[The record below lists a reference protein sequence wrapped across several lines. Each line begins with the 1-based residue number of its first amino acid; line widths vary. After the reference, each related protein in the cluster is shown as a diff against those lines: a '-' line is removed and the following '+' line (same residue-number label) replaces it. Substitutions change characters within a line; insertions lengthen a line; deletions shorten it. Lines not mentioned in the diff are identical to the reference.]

1 MTNLLPRLQINRLRV
16 VRGAKVVY
24 DQKFHEG
31 VNIIRGQNGSGKSTI
46 SDFIFYILGGEF
58 DDWKDAA
65 RQCTSVQAELLTS
78 RGLLTLKRAIDTK
91 TTPIEVFF
99 GSMKDAENH
108 GLDGWEMFAIRRQQK
123 NESFSQVM
131 FRSIGIPEA
140 QSEGA
145 SNVTMHQ
152 LMRLCYSDQRSPAAR
167 LFRFES
173 FDTPAIRE
181 AVGDLVCGLG
191 GYEIYEIGLRLREL
205 TKEHEEVRT
214 RLNGLLK
221 ALPPDAALQ
230 TTELIHEKLRELDA
244 EKSSLLRETSKV
256 DEILGEGQITAH
268 LKDRRDAHNRVS
280 KLQAALY
287 EYENNLKS
295 LEFEVREIKDFQDY
309 LVGTL
314 ERLEYAEKSFS
325 AFGSISFTHCPAC
338 GEKLKPLSDHGQ
350 CAVCHTPTDSEK
362 EKSRYNKIRLD
373 LEIQTR
379 ETKHLMLTK
388 LADLETLK
396 QDIRKTQQEYS
407 KESTDFEIRFSGSN
421 GPREAYLAKR
431 TTRIGHIDAET
442 VYLIRGLGIAGDIDK
457 LNSQSDKLT
466 TEIEKFKQRENALQR
481 QAQARRQT
489 ALHAVSDIGVTIL
502 NDDLHRQD
510 EFSNAATIKLNFRDD
525 AIFVDDKL
533 NFAESS
539 NVFLKNTAVLSLLL
553 AAGED
558 QSFFH
563 PMFLLLDNIED
574 KGMETERSHLF
585 QEILVKRSTE
595 LLVPYQIIFTTSMM
609 NPLLDLEDYTIG
621 PSYSANQKSLR
632 L

>member
-1 MTNLLPRLQINRLRV
+1 MTTLLPRLQINRLRV
-16 VRGAKVVY
+16 ARGTKVVY

-78 RGLLTLKRAIDTK
+78 RGLLTLKRTIDTK
-91 TTPIEVFF
+91 LTPIEVFF
-99 GSMKDAENH
+99 GSMKDAEGH
-108 GLDGWEMFAIRRQQK
+108 GLDGWETFPVRRQQK
-123 NESFSQVM
+123 SESFSQVM

-221 ALPPDAALQ
+221 TLPPDTALQ

-244 EKSSLLRETSKV
+244 EKSNLLREASKV
-256 DEILGEGQITAH
+256 DEILDEAQIKAH
-268 LKDRRDAHNRVS
+268 LKDRRDAQSRVS
-280 KLQAALY
+280 RVQAVLY
-287 EYENNLKS
+287 DYENRLKS

-314 ERLEYAEKSFS
+314 ERLEYAEKSFL
-325 AFGSISFTHCPAC
+325 AFGSIAFTHCPAC
-338 GEKLKPLSDHGQ
+338 GEKLTPSVENGQ
-350 CAVCHTPTDSEK
+350 CAVCHTSTDTEN
-362 EKSRYNKIRLD
+362 EKSHYNKIRLD

-379 ETKHLMLTK
+379 ETKQLMSTK

-396 QDIRKTQQEYS
+396 QDIRKAQQEYS
-407 KESTDFEIRFSGSN
+407 KEATDFEIRFSGSN

-431 TTRIGHIDAET
+431 TTRIGHIEAET
-442 VYLIRGLGIAGDIDK
+442 VYLIRGLGIAAEIDK
-457 LNSQSDKLT
+457 LNSQSGKLA
-466 TEIEKFKQRENALQR
+466 TELEKLKQRENALQR
-481 QAQARRQT
+481 QARARRQT
-489 ALHAVSDIGVTIL
+489 ALSAVSDIGSTIL

-510 EFSNAATIKLNFRDD
+510 EFSNANSVRLNFRDD
-525 AIFVDDKL
+525 AIFVDEKL

-553 AAGED
+553 AAGVD
-558 QSFFH
+558 QGFFH
-563 PMFLLLDNIED
+563 PMFLLIDNIED

-595 LLVPYQIIFTTSMM
+595 LLVPFQIVFTTSMM
-609 NPLLDLEDYTIG
+609 NPSLDLDDYTIG
-621 PSYSANQKSLR
+621 PSYSANQKSLA